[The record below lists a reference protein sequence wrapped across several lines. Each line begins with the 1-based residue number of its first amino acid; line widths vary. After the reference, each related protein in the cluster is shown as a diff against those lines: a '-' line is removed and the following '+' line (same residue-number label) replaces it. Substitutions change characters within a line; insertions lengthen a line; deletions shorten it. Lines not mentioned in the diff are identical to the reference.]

1 MYVTVLACSVTKLCQ
16 NLCDPVDYS
25 LPGSFVHGIFQAR
38 ILEWV
43 AISFLRGS
51 FQPRDRTL
59 VSCLAGGFS
68 TAMPPGKPICYFRA
82 KQKLEQKIFDIKR
95 LLIFLRWNNGTEV
108 KKNSYLLRQIFMGII
123 LPIKL

>member
-16 NLCDPVDYS
+16 NLCDPMDYS

-68 TAMPPGKPICYFRA
+68 TAMPPEKPICYFRA
-82 KQKLEQKIFDIKR
+82 EQKFEHKIFDIMR
-95 LLIFLRWNNGTEV
+95 LLIFLRWNNGTEF
-108 KKNSYLLRQIFMGII
+108 KKNPYLLRQIFMGII

>member
-1 MYVTVLACSVTKLCQ
+1 MKVLVVQSCLILGDPMDCSQ
-16 NLCDPVDYS
+16 PS
-25 LPGSFVHGIFQAR
+25 SSVHEIIQAR

-43 AISFLRGS
+43 AISFWRGP

-68 TAMPPGKPICYFRA
+68 TAVPPGKPLCYFRA
-82 KQKLEQKIFDIKR
+82 KQKFEHKIFGIMR

-108 KKNSYLLRQIFMGII
+108 KKNSYLLRQIFIGVI